1 VAKLKR
7 ELIFAPLATVDGV
20 VMTHESVRTVVCDD
34 NELVVLGLVNLLKNA
49 GFDIVGTA
57 GDGEAAIEIIGR
69 VKPTLVIM
77 DLMMPKIDGIQATH
91 LIKQKWPDVKVL
103 VITSSSDEKMVNAA
117 LASGADGYCVKDSSA
132 QQTITAANALVQG
145 GMWLDREIARMVL
158 ANTSLEGGAPSPV
171 TSSKPSTGGALGRAA
186 YKLSQREHEVLTLL
200 TQGLQNHEISK
211 RLGVGSETIK
221 THMRHI
227 MEKLMVADRT
237 QAAVKAIREGIVPVD
252 TRQVHREVP

>member
-1 VAKLKR
+1 
-7 ELIFAPLATVDGV
+7 
-20 VMTHESVRTVVCDD
+20 MTNQSVRTVVCDD
-34 NELVVLGLVNLLKNA
+34 NELVVLGMVNLLKNA
-49 GFDIVGTA
+49 GFEIVGTA
-57 GDGEAAIEIIGR
+57 GDGEAAIDVVAR
-69 VKPTLVIM
+69 LQPALVIM
-77 DLMMPKIDGIQATH
+77 DLMMPKIDGIQATQV
-91 LIKQKWPDVKVL
+91 IKQRWPEVKVL

-117 LASGADGYCVKDSSA
+117 LASGADGYCVKDASA

-158 ANTSLEGGAPSPV
+158 ANTSLEGAAPPLI
-171 TSSKPSTGGALGRAA
+171 SSRPSTGGTPGRAA

-200 TQGLQNHEISK
+200 TQGLQNYEIAR

-252 TRQVHREVP
+252 TRQVHREMP